1 MKENGL
7 SPRVR
12 GNVSRKPKHAL
23 SFTSI
28 EYVVRFL
35 FNYAEQ
41 HVLLLPGRVPGY
53 SRTDI
58 QLLPSSMSRRAIWR
72 VYRDAAEGETTHPV
86 AYTTFCYLWRTLV
99 PSILVM
105 KPRSDLCWQCQQ
117 NSAAIVRTANSPEAE
132 KSASITSA
140 LEHLRIVKEE
150 RTYYKSTCE
159 ECKKSVHAH
168 FLTNGEFTP
177 PPPSSCILCN
187 SRDIKVHCSFDYA
200 QQVHYPSDPLQPDPI
215 YFLTPRKCTVFG
227 VNCEAIP
234 RQINFL
240 TDEAGD
246 CGKGANAVVSWI
258 HYFFEHHSLGEKDV
272 YLHADNCTGQNKN
285 NCMMQ

>member
-1 MKENGL
+1 MSEFMTSGCGCAKAKGQQCLRQFSPEYVKSVRESCAELTWGELDMVILGQLMASVNTSTTVSTTARHEASECEKSCTIFTHQGKPICTRMFRFLHGIGNKRLKNLTKSLKKNGL
-7 SPRVR
+7 SPRVH

-41 HVLLLPGRVPGY
+41 HALLLPGRVPGY

-58 QLLPSSMSRRAIWR
+58 QLLPSSMSKRAIWR

-117 NSAAIVRTANSPEAE
+117 NSASIVHTANSPEALF
-132 KSASITSA
+132 IVTQP
-140 LEHLRIVKEE
+140 LR
-150 RTYYKSTCE
+150 
-159 ECKKSVHAH
+159 
-168 FLTNGEFTP
+168 G
-177 PPPSSCILCN
+177 
-187 SRDIKVHCSFDYA
+187 
-200 QQVHYPSDPLQPDPI
+200 SDRGP
-215 YFLTPRKCTVFG
+215 
-227 VNCEAIP
+227 
-234 RQINFL
+234 
-240 TDEAGD
+240 
-246 CGKGANAVVSWI
+246 KGAT
-258 HYFFEHHSLGEKDV
+258 FT
-272 YLHADNCTGQNKN
+272 HA
-285 NCMMQ
+285 